1 MLEMLAA
8 RCVSDGAKDAARAL
22 APSSDRAEAERRQT
36 ETSDAR
42 DMMTLYSAP
51 SFDGVKDI
59 RDSLKRADAGGML
72 NTCEL
77 TDIAHVLRAARNAVS
92 YASGDESGARSIGYL
107 FSSLHANRYLEDK
120 ITNSIVGEGELA
132 DSASTE
138 LADIRRAMRVA
149 GSKVREALQKII
161 TSPTYAKV
169 LQEPIITV
177 KNGRYVVPVKAE
189 HKGAVPGLTHDISS
203 SGATLFIEPIS
214 AVKANNEIREL
225 LAREEREVE
234 RILRELSAEA
244 SDFSESIAL
253 DYNLLTQL
261 DLIFAK
267 AKLSY
272 DLNCARPAFSD
283 NGEIVLKKARHPLLR
298 QSEAVPIDIELGGG
312 FDTLVITGPNTGGK
326 TVSLKTLGLLC
337 LMAQCGLHIPAGDES
352 SIPLFQKVL
361 ADIGGGFIIQP
372 EWTTYQSFR
381 WKLSLDKLDTVLEY
395 ISSHP
400 KSADSMA
407 KSSFIFR
414 FLQNHENML
423 SGTVYVGGSSPNIPN
438 TYSDIVIKLR
448 QDGAKY
454 QYYGM
459 RWNGKWL
466 FTESGELVSQKEITK
481 KDLHPQLYGN
491 VRPESNLYE
500 ILGFAKSEEDQLEE
514 AAKEYDRL
522 DDETKEQFF
531 EIELRRRFGI
541 SITDLEESYGSG
553 ATGGS
558 TASVYT
564 SQGTFVFPTAKVKNW
579 DSLRKHVA
587 EVLVFARP
595 VKYEYKVRKIR
606 VSKPDSEIDAY
617 LRSMYRVEGSYKYA
631 CQMCHEPVLTFEKCQ
646 LYTGMEK
653 ELDAMYLCMC
663 LNCASEYRKMRSDEY
678 ALQEFLEKITYMDE
692 QDINSHDPVKI
703 AFENESIWFTQTHI
717 AEIKELMA
725 LKDAV
730 DEYVESSSKP
740 VKKADLMNAPDADE
754 ESEDTNFKAKDDPEA
769 EVVVAGTDV
778 YKDYIGKRVFHKA
791 VGYGIVRTCDG
802 KYLGI
807 EFGEGPKAGK
817 VTNYSLEACL
827 SKNLI
832 QIV

>member
-1 MLEMLAA
+1 MTLYEKSQSILELPAVLDMLAA

-59 RDSLKRADAGGML
+59 RDSLKRTDAGGML
-72 NTCEL
+72 NTREL

-203 SGATLFIEPIS
+203 SGATLFIEPMS

-283 NGEIVLKKARHPLLR
+283 NGGIVLKKARHPLLR

-361 ADIGGGFIIQP
+361 ADIGD
-372 EWTTYQSFR
+372 EQSIEQS
-381 WKLSLDKLDTVLEY
+381 LSTF
-395 ISSHP
+395 SSH
-400 KSADSMA
+400 MTN
-407 KSSFIFR
+407 IVGI
-414 FLQNHENML
+414 L
-423 SGTVYVGGSSPNIPN
+423 SECGEGT
-438 TYSDIVIKLR
+438 L
-448 QDGAKY
+448 A
-454 QYYGM
+454 
-459 RWNGKWL
+459 L
-466 FTESGELVSQKEITK
+466 FDEL
-481 KDLHPQLYGN
+481 G
-491 VRPESNLYE
+491 
-500 ILGFAKSEEDQLEE
+500 
-514 AAKEYDRL
+514 
-522 DDETKEQFF
+522 
-531 EIELRRRFGI
+531 
-541 SITDLEESYGSG
+541 
-553 ATGGS
+553 
-558 TASVYT
+558 
-564 SQGTFVFPTAKVKNW
+564 
-579 DSLRKHVA
+579 
-587 EVLVFARP
+587 
-595 VKYEYKVRKIR
+595 
-606 VSKPDSEIDAY
+606 
-617 LRSMYRVEGSYKYA
+617 
-631 CQMCHEPVLTFEKCQ
+631 
-646 LYTGMEK
+646 
-653 ELDAMYLCMC
+653 
-663 LNCASEYRKMRSDEY
+663 
-678 ALQEFLEKITYMDE
+678 
-692 QDINSHDPVKI
+692 
-703 AFENESIWFTQTHI
+703 
-717 AEIKELMA
+717 
-725 LKDAV
+725 
-730 DEYVESSSKP
+730 
-740 VKKADLMNAPDADE
+740 
-754 ESEDTNFKAKDDPEA
+754 
-769 EVVVAGTDV
+769 AGTDPAEGAALAV
-778 YKDYIGKRVFHKA
+778 AIIEYARSIGAHIAATTHYAELKIYAMTERGVMNASCEFDVKTLKPTYRLLMGIPGKSNAFAISERLGLPGHIIDDAKRRMDQGDADFEEALSKLEENRKVSEERKMETAETLRRAKEDLDAAERERKRAEEERLKFTRNARGEAERIIEDARRAADEAFREIERMRREAASDTDWQRLNEAKARLRRGLNEAQDRVTPERQQYVERERTRDAVKGDTVEIISIGARAQVLRVDPDGTLRLQAGIMKVTAKQSEVRVVEPEKPKAKPAAVSVPVSSEGAGSELDVRGMTAEETVALVERFIDRAQMRHLNQVTIIHGKGTGVLRKA
-791 VGYGIVRTCDG
+791 VHECLKRSKQVKSYR
-802 KYLGI
+802 LGR
-807 EFGEGPKAGK
+807 FGEGESG
-817 VTNYSLEACL
+817 VT
-827 SKNLI
+827 
-832 QIV
+832 IVEIK

>member
-1 MLEMLAA
+1 MTLYEKSQSILELPAVLDMLAA

-59 RDSLKRADAGGML
+59 RDSLKRTDAGGML
-72 NTCEL
+72 NTREL

-203 SGATLFIEPIS
+203 SGATLFIEPMS

-283 NGEIVLKKARHPLLR
+283 NGGIVLKKARHPLLR

-361 ADIGGGFIIQP
+361 ADIGD
-372 EWTTYQSFR
+372 EQSIEQS
-381 WKLSLDKLDTVLEY
+381 LSTF
-395 ISSHP
+395 SSH
-400 KSADSMA
+400 MTN
-407 KSSFIFR
+407 IVGI
-414 FLQNHENML
+414 L
-423 SGTVYVGGSSPNIPN
+423 SECGEGT
-438 TYSDIVIKLR
+438 L
-448 QDGAKY
+448 A
-454 QYYGM
+454 
-459 RWNGKWL
+459 L
-466 FTESGELVSQKEITK
+466 FDEL
-481 KDLHPQLYGN
+481 G
-491 VRPESNLYE
+491 
-500 ILGFAKSEEDQLEE
+500 
-514 AAKEYDRL
+514 
-522 DDETKEQFF
+522 
-531 EIELRRRFGI
+531 
-541 SITDLEESYGSG
+541 
-553 ATGGS
+553 
-558 TASVYT
+558 
-564 SQGTFVFPTAKVKNW
+564 
-579 DSLRKHVA
+579 
-587 EVLVFARP
+587 
-595 VKYEYKVRKIR
+595 
-606 VSKPDSEIDAY
+606 
-617 LRSMYRVEGSYKYA
+617 
-631 CQMCHEPVLTFEKCQ
+631 
-646 LYTGMEK
+646 
-653 ELDAMYLCMC
+653 
-663 LNCASEYRKMRSDEY
+663 
-678 ALQEFLEKITYMDE
+678 
-692 QDINSHDPVKI
+692 
-703 AFENESIWFTQTHI
+703 
-717 AEIKELMA
+717 
-725 LKDAV
+725 
-730 DEYVESSSKP
+730 
-740 VKKADLMNAPDADE
+740 
-754 ESEDTNFKAKDDPEA
+754 
-769 EVVVAGTDV
+769 AGTDPAEGAALAV
-778 YKDYIGKRVFHKA
+778 AIIEYARSIGAHIAATTHYAELKIYAMTERGVMNASCEFDVKTLKPTYRLLMGIPGKSNAFAISERLGLPGHIIDDAKRRMDQGDADFEEALSKLEENRKGAEKGGGGAAQIHQERPWRGRAHHRGRPPRRRRGVQGDRA
-791 VGYGIVRTCDG
+791 YAPRGGVGHR
-802 KYLGI
+802 LAAPQR
-807 EFGEGPKAGK
+807 GEGQTPPGSERGAGPRDAGETAIRGAGEDPRRGEGRHGGDNIHRRPRPGAPGGPGRHPPASGGDNEGHGKAERGAGSRAREAQGEARRRIRARVLRGCGVGAGRARHDRRGDRGAGGAVHRQGADAPPQPGDDNPRQGHRRAEKGRPRVPQALKAGEK
-817 VTNYSLEACL
+817 LPSGQVRRGRERRHDSGDKM
-827 SKNLI
+827 S
-832 QIV
+832 